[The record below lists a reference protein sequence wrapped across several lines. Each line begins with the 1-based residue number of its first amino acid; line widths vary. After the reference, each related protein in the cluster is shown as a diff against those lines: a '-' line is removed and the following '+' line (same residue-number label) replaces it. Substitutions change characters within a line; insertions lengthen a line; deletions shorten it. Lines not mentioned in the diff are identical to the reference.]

1 MCIFFVY
8 FSHGGDEIESPWFW
22 IHRWL
27 VIDAPHAVTVVKEL
41 TEISIGQKHA
51 HGQNILM
58 LKKTCLLKN
67 ILI

>member
-1 MCIFFVY
+1 M
-8 FSHGGDEIESPWFW
+8 
-22 IHRWL
+22 
-27 VIDAPHAVTVVKEL
+27 IDAPHAVTVVKEL